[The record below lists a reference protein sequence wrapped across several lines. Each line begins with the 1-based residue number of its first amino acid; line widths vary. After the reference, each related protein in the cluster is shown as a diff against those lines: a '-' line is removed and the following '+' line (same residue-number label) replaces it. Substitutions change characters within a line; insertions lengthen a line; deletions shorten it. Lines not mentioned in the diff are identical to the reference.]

1 MIVAA
6 AGGPVIPTFG
16 SGSGSFAC
24 ERANRLFCPGWVSR
38 NWSSVLW
45 PALVQHIVLTLI
57 AVSIGFVLSMALALV
72 AYRRRWLER
81 PVLIVTSILYT
92 IPSLALFELLEPIPG
107 FGLSRTTA
115 EVALVS
121 YTLLILFRNTLTGL
135 REVPAEVRD
144 AAAGMGMGPTQSL
157 LRVEIPL
164 ALPAIIAGLRI
175 ATVTVISLATVASL
189 IDNEGLG
196 VPILTA
202 ISNEVFKTE
211 LIVAGGMA
219 VLLALAADA
228 LLVLAQRALTPWTRV
243 KAA

>member
-1 MIVAA
+1 VIAVAA
-6 AGGPVIPTFG
+6 GPVIPTFG
-16 SGSGSFAC
+16 GGSASFAC

-45 PALVQHIVLTLI
+45 PALTQHIVLTLI
-57 AVSIGFVLSMALALV
+57 AVSIGFVISTSLALV
-72 AYRRRWLER
+72 AYRRNWLER

-115 EVALVS
+115 EVALIS
-121 YTLLILFRNTLTGL
+121 YTLLIMFRNTLTGL
-135 REVPAEVRD
+135 REVPADVRD
-144 AAAGMGMGPTQSL
+144 AAAGMGMGPMRSL
-157 LRVEIPL
+157 LRVELPL

-196 VPILTA
+196 APILTA

-211 LIVAGGMA
+211 LIVAGAMA
-219 VLLALAADA
+219 VGLALAADG
-228 LLVLAQRALTPWTRV
+228 LLVIAQRLLTPWVRL
-243 KAA
+243 AR